1 MVGTS
6 ATAKEQLNQID
17 SMLKQQNVHDSNYD
31 SDYGDLDENCV
42 AVISDSDSLREVETV
57 NMQIYFGNK
66 ETKAFVS
73 LERLHYIYLKP
84 NKRVDNEQQRESLD
98 RALAFQDLKS
108 FSKDLIK
115 STSVIN
121 TTVNVTIV

>member
-17 SMLKQQNVHDSNYD
+17 FMLKQQNVHDSNYD
-31 SDYGDLDENCV
+31 SDYDDLDENCV
-42 AVISDSDSLREVETV
+42 AVISYSDSLREVETV
-57 NMQIYFGNK
+57 KMQIYFGNK

-73 LERLHYIYLKP
+73 FERLHYNYLKP

-98 RALAFQDLKS
+98 KSLAFQDLKR

-121 TTVNVTIV
+121 TTVNVTIG